1 MEQNNFDEVLLA
13 FRRRS
18 PFHPFT
24 VSLINGERFEVDHPD
39 ALVVRDGVAIY
50 VAPGGIPHIFDHQG
64 VNEFIGDLNKR
75 ASA

>member
-1 MEQNNFDEVLLA
+1 MEQTNFDEVLLA
-13 FRRRS
+13 FRKQT

-64 VNEFIGDLNKR
+64 VMQFIGDLNKK